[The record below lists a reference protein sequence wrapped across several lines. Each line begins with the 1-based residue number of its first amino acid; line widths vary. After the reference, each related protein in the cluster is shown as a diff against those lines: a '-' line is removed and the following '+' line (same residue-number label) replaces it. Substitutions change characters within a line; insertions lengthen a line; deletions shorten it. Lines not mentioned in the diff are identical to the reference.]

1 MGGSRDNDIYIISAI
16 TMFPIH
22 SEISLIE
29 PLLTVH
35 ETTNN
40 RADLETLISVT
51 SILHST
57 VFKEAV
63 FKRNNYHRLLGKT
76 IITATRRVSN

>member
-1 MGGSRDNDIYIISAI
+1 MPMGRSHENDIYIIGAI

-35 ETTNN
+35 ETANN

-63 FKRNNYHRLLGKT
+63 FKKT
-76 IITATRRVSN
+76 IILVY